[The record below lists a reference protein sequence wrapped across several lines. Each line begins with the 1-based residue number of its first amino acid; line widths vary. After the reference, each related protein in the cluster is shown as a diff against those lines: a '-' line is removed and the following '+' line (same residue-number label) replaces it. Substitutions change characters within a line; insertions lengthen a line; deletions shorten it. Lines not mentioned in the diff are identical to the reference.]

1 MAQHPYGQPA
11 GPGPYWQPQPPPP
24 PPGPR
29 SNVALIVVVVV
40 LAVVLLLAGAGAAL
54 WLLRSDSATG
64 TTSRPPASA
73 ATCAG
78 GDRVTDPQYA
88 FKAPLGWCVDHNGPT
103 VGLRTTTINV
113 ITITKVPMTGA
124 FEQVALCDKTT
135 EKLGPYTKLPSLQW
149 AGRKAETYTVT
160 GGIGA
165 GPVRC
170 LVDSRY
176 QYMVTGGVGGW
187 GTMDEV
193 EAGVAEVIASWTWT

>member
-1 MAQHPYGQPA
+1 M
-11 GPGPYWQPQPPPP
+11 
-24 PPGPR
+24 
-29 SNVALIVVVVV
+29 VVVV

-54 WLLRSDSATG
+54 WFLRSGSATG
-64 TTSRPPASA
+64 TTTRPPASA
-73 ATCAG
+73 ASCAG
-78 GDRVTDPQYA
+78 GDTVTDPQYA

-113 ITITKVPMTGA
+113 ITIAKVPITGT

-135 EKLGPYTKLPSLQW
+135 EKLGPYTKLPSMQW

-160 GGIGA
+160 SGFGA

-176 QYMVTGGVGGW
+176 QYMVSGGVGGW
-187 GTMDEV
+187 GTMGEV